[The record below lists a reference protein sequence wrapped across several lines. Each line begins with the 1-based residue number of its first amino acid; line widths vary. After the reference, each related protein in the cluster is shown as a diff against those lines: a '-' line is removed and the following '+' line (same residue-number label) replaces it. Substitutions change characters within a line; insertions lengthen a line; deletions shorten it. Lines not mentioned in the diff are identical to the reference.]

1 MKNRDAIVWSEL
13 LPMLPFTLGGVAIA
27 LYVFMNFEPAGLFGG
42 LVGTLFGTGGPFY
55 MIYLTIRGLEKR
67 SLRASFAAYFLV
79 DGSLRLVGFLGV
91 GMLGA
96 NLLVTLLQ
104 WLPAAALG
112 LLIGGRIHTDIP
124 ATTFK
129 YLISLLLVFSGDRL
143 LTG

>member
-67 SLRASFAAYFLV
+67 SLRASFAAC
-79 DGSLRLVGFLGV
+79 
-91 GMLGA
+91 
-96 NLLVTLLQ
+96 
-104 WLPAAALG
+104 
-112 LLIGGRIHTDIP
+112 
-124 ATTFK
+124 
-129 YLISLLLVFSGDRL
+129 
-143 LTG
+143 

>member
-1 MKNRDAIVWSEL
+1 
-13 LPMLPFTLGGVAIA
+13 
-27 LYVFMNFEPAGLFGG
+27 
-42 LVGTLFGTGGPFY
+42 

-79 DGSLRLVGFLGV
+79 DGSIRLVGFLFV

-96 NLLVTLLQ
+96 NLFVTLLQ

-112 LLIGGRIHTDIP
+112 LLIGGRIHTNIP
-124 ATTFK
+124 ATRFK
-129 YLISLLLVFSGDRL
+129 YLISLLLVFSGYRL